1 MKKHHKK
8 ELDVN
13 LDNFPVDIADQVIK
27 LADDNGII
35 RKQAREQLVKYGG
48 NVVPYIHLV
57 TDTDDIQLRWEASKI
72 LEQIG
77 DERSIPVLIDLL
89 VDEESDIRW
98 IAAQGLINIGKA
110 SVIPLLRQVK
120 HHGDS
125 IYIREGA
132 HHVLWGILD
141 ETEREKFLGLLD
153 ALDNESETSERIPV
167 EANKALKYF
176 Q

>member
-1 MKKHHKK
+1 MKKYHKK

-13 LDNFPVDIADQVIK
+13 LDNFPVDIADLVIK
-27 LADDNGII
+27 LADDNGIL
-35 RKQAREQLVKYGG
+35 RKQARETLVKYGSD
-48 NVVPYIHLV
+48 VVPYIHLV
-57 TDTDDIQLRWEASKI
+57 TATDDIQLRWEASKI

-77 DERSIPVLIDLL
+77 NERSIPILIDLL

-110 SVIPLLRQVK
+110 SVIPLLKQVK

-132 HHVLWGILD
+132 HHVLWGVFD
-141 ETEREKFLGLLD
+141 ETERDRFMDLLD
-153 ALDNESETSERIPV
+153 ALDNESETSERILI
-167 EANKALKYF
+167 EANKAIKFLH
-176 Q
+176 